1 MGEDFFFQKNQIFRA
16 KILVEFEC
24 KYREVGNRLLLA
36 LLCLALGSFDMEII
50 EKGGAK
56 GVNHFANIS
65 SMAFKRM

>member
-1 MGEDFFFQKNQIFRA
+1 M
-16 KILVEFEC
+16 EFEC